1 MVAALVRLRLLVLR
15 NSLKRSVGQLVAVII
30 GALYGIFVLGMVI
43 VGLFALNLAPIDLLR
58 TIVVL
63 AGSAL
68 TLGWA
73 LIPLFLPIEQTLDAP
88 HLAVYPIPLNTLL
101 TGLLISGVVGI
112 PGAITMVASIF
123 TFGSWLRMPG
133 VAVLALVCG
142 IVGALLC
149 VMLSRAVTA
158 AASSLSSGRRF
169 REASGI
175 LIFIPLVLIGPIV
188 AGTASSLGSSRDAL
202 PTLATFMSWTP
213 LGAIWAIPSQV
224 ALGDPVGALLRA
236 LIGLATIA
244 VVFLVWRWGLARAL
258 VTPIHATSR
267 VRAQGRLGLFGRLP
281 ATPAGVIAARCLTYW
296 FRDPRYLRQLVIIP
310 VMPLLLWFY
319 SSLTHHSFLLQ
330 GAGLFVA
337 FMLGITLIADVSY
350 DSTAFVLHMSKA
362 VPGRADRWGRASA
375 VLAFGLPAVVAITL
389 ITAWISG
396 DWMPVPALLG
406 LAIGLLLGG
415 LGVCSVTSA
424 VVVFPAPA
432 PGDNPFKTRPGAN
445 TALLGS
451 TFLTWGVL
459 ALVNA
464 PEIVLLIV
472 NLVTGQ
478 QLWGWIA
485 LVVGVVLGPI
495 TLALGANLGGR
506 ILDRRAPELLMQ
518 LQKDA

>member
-1 MVAALVRLRLLVLR
+1 VVAALVRLRLLVLR
-15 NSLKRSVGQLVAVII
+15 NSLKRSVGQLIAVII
-30 GALYGIFVLGMVI
+30 GGLYGLFVLAMVI
-43 VGLFALNLAPIDLLR
+43 LGLFALNFAPVDLLR

-73 LIPLFLPIEQTLDAP
+73 IIPLFLPIEQTLDAP
-88 HLAVYPIPLNTLL
+88 HLAVYPIPLNKLL

-112 PGAITMVASIF
+112 PGAITMVASVF

-133 VAVLALVCG
+133 VAVLALLCG
-142 IVGALLC
+142 IAGALLC
-149 VMLSRAVTA
+149 VMLSRAVTS
-158 AASSLSSGRRF
+158 AASGLSSGRRF
-169 REASGI
+169 REAAGI
-175 LIFIPLVLIGPIV
+175 LIFIPLVLVGPII
-188 AGTASSLGSSRDAL
+188 AGTASSLENSKDVL
-202 PTLATFMSWTP
+202 PNLANAMSWTP

-224 ALGDPVGALLRA
+224 AVGDPLGAVLRA

-258 VTPIHATSR
+258 VTPVHATSR
-267 VRAQGRLGLFGRLP
+267 VRAQGKLGLFGRFP
-281 ATPAGVIAARCLTYW
+281 DTPAGVIAARCLTYW

-310 VMPLLLWFY
+310 VLPLLLWFY
-319 SSLTHHSFLLQ
+319 SSLTGGTFLLQ
-330 GAGLFVA
+330 AAGPFVA
-337 FMLGITLIADVSY
+337 FVLGITLIADVSY

-375 VLAFGLPAVVAITL
+375 VLVFGLPAVVAITL
-389 ITAWISG
+389 ITAAVAH

-406 LAIGLLLGG
+406 LSVGLLLGG

-424 VVVFPAPA
+424 VVVFPAPS

-451 TFLTWGVL
+451 TFITWGVL

-464 PEIVLLIV
+464 PEIALLIV

-478 QLWGWIA
+478 PLWGWIA
-485 LVVGVVLGPI
+485 LVVGIVLGPV
-495 TLALGANLGGR
+495 TLAIGANVGGR
-506 ILDRRAPELLMQ
+506 ILDRRSPELLVQ

>member
-1 MVAALVRLRLLVLR
+1 MVATLVRLRLLVLR
-15 NSLKRSVGQLVAVII
+15 NSLKRSVGQLIAVII
-30 GALYGIFVLGMVI
+30 GGLYGLFVLGMI
-43 VGLFALNLAPIDLLR
+43 VFGLFALNFAPVEVLR
-58 TIVVL
+58 TVVVL

-73 LIPLFLPIEQTLDAP
+73 IVPIFLPIEQTLDAP

-101 TGLLISGVVGI
+101 TGLLISGVVAI
-112 PGAITMVASIF
+112 PGAITMIASVF

-142 IVGALLC
+142 IAGALLC
-149 VMLSRAVTA
+149 VMLSRAVTSA
-158 AASSLSSGRRF
+158 ATGLSSGRRF
-169 REASGI
+169 REAAGI
-175 LIFIPLVLIGPIV
+175 LIFIPLVLLGPII
-188 AGTASSLGSSRDAL
+188 AGTASSLQNSKDVLPNLADA
-202 PTLATFMSWTP
+202 MSWTP

-224 ALGDPVGALLRA
+224 ALGDPIGAVLRA

-258 VTPIHATSR
+258 VTPVHATSR
-267 VRAQGRLGLFGRLP
+267 VRAQGKLGLFGRFP
-281 ATPAGVIAARCLTYW
+281 DTPAGVIAARCLTYW

-310 VMPLLLWFY
+310 VLPLLFWFY
-319 SSLTHHSFLLQ
+319 SSISHATFLLQ
-330 GAGLFVA
+330 ISGPLVA
-337 FMLGITLIADVSY
+337 FVLGGALIADVSY

-375 VLAFGLPAVVAITL
+375 VLIFGLPAVVAITL
-389 ITAWISG
+389 ITATAADS
-396 DWMPVPALLG
+396 WMPVPALLG

-451 TFLTWGVL
+451 TFITWGVL
-459 ALVNA
+459 AVINL

-472 NLVTGQ
+472 SLTTGK

-485 LVVGVVLGPI
+485 LVVGIVLGPI
-495 TLALGANLGGR
+495 TLTIGARLGGR
-506 ILDRRAPELLMQ
+506 ILDRRAPELLVQ